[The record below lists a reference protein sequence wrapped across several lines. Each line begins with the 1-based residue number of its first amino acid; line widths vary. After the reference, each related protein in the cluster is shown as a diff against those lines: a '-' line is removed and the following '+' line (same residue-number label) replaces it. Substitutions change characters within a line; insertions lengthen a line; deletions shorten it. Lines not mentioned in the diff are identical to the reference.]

1 MNLELKDKAV
11 LITGGA
17 SGIGAA
23 CAHLFVAEGARVAI
37 VDRDRERGE
46 ALAAELGRAG
56 TSVVFLGAA
65 LTDEAACREA
75 VAGVNRAFGRV
86 DILVNNAGINDGVAL
101 EQRPAEFLDSLQ
113 RNLFHVFAVTHF
125 ARESLIASSGS
136 IVNVGSKVAVT
147 GQGRTSGYAA
157 AKGGVLA
164 LTREWAVAL
173 APHGVRVNCV
183 VPAECDTPLYRRW
196 FDSQPDPATTRAA
209 VERLVPLGN
218 RLTTPE
224 EVAATIVFLGSP
236 CASHT
241 TGQIVFVDGGYT
253 HLDRAAS
260 HSHTVWDGHV
270 AAPAAVPA
278 K

>member
-1 MNLELKDKAV
+1 MNLDLGDKAV

-23 CAHLFVAEGARVAI
+23 CARMFLAEGARVAI
-37 VDRDRERGE
+37 VDRDEQRGK
-46 ALAAELGRAG
+46 ALLAELSGGARA
-56 TSVVFLGAA
+56 VFILAT
-65 LTDEAACREA
+65 LTDENACRKAADGA
-75 VAGVNRAFGRV
+75 VQAFGRL
-86 DILVNNAGINDGVAL
+86 DILVNNAGINDHIAL
-101 EQRPAEFLDSLQ
+101 EQPPAEFLESLQ

-125 ARESLIASSGS
+125 AREALIASSGS

-157 AKGGVLA
+157 AKGGILA

-196 FDSQPDPATTRAA
+196 FDSQPDPATARAA

-218 RLTTPE
+218 RLTTAE
-224 EVAATIVFLGSP
+224 EIAATIVFLGSGR
-236 CASHT
+236 ASHT

-260 HSHTVWDGHV
+260 HSHTVWDGRV